1 MNKFDAQK
9 RLALL
14 WFINAGI
21 IGVFFVL
28 LTVSGKF
35 GDRSKEGWEWFSQ
48 NIIPT
53 LTLMIGT
60 FSASMGQAVS
70 TVKID
75 KFYFSLA
82 YWISIFYLL
91 ILYLII
97 GISPFAFNLNQT
109 SFIDLL
115 NSSKIY
121 LNIFQGVVTFSL
133 GLFFVKKAE
142 SK

>member
-9 RLALL
+9 RLAML

-21 IGVFFVL
+21 IGAFFVL

-35 GDRSKEGWEWFSQ
+35 GDRSKEGWQWFSQ

-70 TVKID
+70 AVQID